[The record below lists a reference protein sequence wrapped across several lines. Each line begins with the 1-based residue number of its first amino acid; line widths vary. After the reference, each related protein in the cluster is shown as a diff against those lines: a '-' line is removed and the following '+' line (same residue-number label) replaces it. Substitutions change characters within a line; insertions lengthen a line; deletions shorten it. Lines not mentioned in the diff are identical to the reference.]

1 MQDQSN
7 VSESSPELSQPSGPE
22 LSSQHEQLSAY
33 FDDELEDSMRALV
46 EAELERDGELAAKL
60 VDLSFMRAMVVGD
73 LEHQAERVPEARFE
87 QIWDNFELALER
99 ESRLQEAAEEP
110 PTVWQRLI
118 AWAQPLRIPIAAVS
132 AAGVL
137 VFVFAQSAGAPSDQ
151 DDEAVASNTQD
162 EAPSEAE
169 PNARVSQPA
178 PVAEVAPKRPTGPAD
193 HADHADRVALAPEP
207 SPQVDPEMF
216 PQPEPGEAE
225 IRRIE
230 FGGQTGTISQVEGT
244 RGTTTVIW
252 VTEDE
257 GPADSER
264 SL

>member
-1 MQDQSN
+1 MQDQSS
-7 VSESSPELSQPSGPE
+7 VSE
-22 LSSQHEQLSAY
+22 LSSSGSEIHEQLSAY
-33 FDDELEDSMRALV
+33 FDDELEDSVRALV

-60 VDLSFMRAMVVGD
+60 GDLSFMREMVVGD
-73 LEHQAERVPEARFE
+73 LERQADRVPEARFE
-87 QIWDNFELALER
+87 QIWDSFEQTLER

-110 PTVWQRLI
+110 PTIWQRLG
-118 AWAQPLRIPIAAVS
+118 AWARPLRLPIGAVS
-132 AAGVL
+132 AAGLL
-137 VFVFAQSAGAPSDQ
+137 VFVFARSAGAPSDQ
-151 DDEAVASNTQD
+151 NDEAVASNTQE
-162 EAPSEAE
+162 EAASDAE
-169 PNARVSQPA
+169 PSTRVAPA
-178 PVAEVAPKRPTGPAD
+178 PVPEIVPDPEP
-193 HADHADRVALAPEP
+193 ADRVAIAEP
-207 SPQVDPEMF
+207 SPEVDPEMF

-230 FGGQTGTISQVEGT
+230 FGGQMGTISQVEGA

>member
-7 VSESSPELSQPSGPE
+7 ASESSSELSSRPSGPE
-22 LSSQHEQLSAY
+22 IHEQLSAY

-60 VDLSFMRAMVVGD
+60 VDLSFMREMVVGD
-73 LEHQAERVPEARFE
+73 LELQAERVPDARFE
-87 QIWDNFELALER
+87 QIWDNFEQTLER

-162 EAPSEAE
+162 EAPSDAE
-169 PNARVSQPA
+169 PNARAPQPA
-178 PVAEVAPKRPTGPAD
+178 PVVKVAPNPDPP
-193 HADHADRVALAPEP
+193 ADRVALAPEP

>member
-1 MQDQSN
+1 MQDQSS
-7 VSESSPELSQPSGPE
+7 VSEI
-22 LSSQHEQLSAY
+22 HEQLSAY
-33 FDDELEDSMRALV
+33 FDNELEAGMRELV
-46 EAELERDGELAAKL
+46 EAELERDPELAAKL
-60 VDLSFMRAMVVGD
+60 ADLAFMRTMVVGD
-73 LEHQAERVPEARFE
+73 LEHQADRVPEARFE
-87 QIWDNFELALER
+87 QIWDSFEQTLER

-110 PTVWQRLI
+110 PSIWHRLI
-118 AWAQPLRIPIAAVS
+118 AWAQPLRIPIAAVA

-137 VFVFAQSAGAPSDQ
+137 VFVFARSAGAPSE
-151 DDEAVASNTQD
+151 DEDPTLASNTQD
-162 EAPSEAE
+162 DAASDAE
-169 PNARVSQPA
+169 PSTRVPPA
-178 PVAEVAPKRPTGPAD
+178 QVAPDPEP
-193 HADHADRVALAPEP
+193 ADRVAIAPEP
-207 SPQVDPEMF
+207 SPETAPEMF

-230 FGGQTGTISQVEGT
+230 FGGQTGTISQVEGA

>member
-1 MQDQSN
+1 MQDQSS
-7 VSESSPELSQPSGPE
+7 VSELSGPE
-22 LSSQHEQLSAY
+22 QHEQLSAY
-33 FDDELEDSMRALV
+33 FDDELEDSVRALV
-46 EAELERDGELAAKL
+46 EAELERDAELAAKL
-60 VDLSFMRAMVVGD
+60 ADLSFMREMVVGD

-87 QIWDNFELALER
+87 QIWDSFEQTLER

-118 AWAQPLRIPIAAVS
+118 AWARPLRIPIAAVS

-137 VFVFAQSAGAPSDQ
+137 VFVFARSAGAPSEQ
-151 DDEAVASNTQD
+151 DDETVASNTQD
-162 EAPSEAE
+162 DAPSDAE
-169 PNARVSQPA
+169 PSTRAPA
-178 PVAEVAPKRPTGPAD
+178 PVPKTKAPTPEP
-193 HADHADRVALAPEP
+193 DRVAVAPEP

>member
-1 MQDQSN
+1 MQEQSST
-7 VSESSPELSQPSGPE
+7 SEGASNSSSRPSGPE
-22 LSSQHEQLSAY
+22 MQEQLSAY
-33 FDDELEDSMRALV
+33 FDDELENSMRALV
-46 EAELERDGELAAKL
+46 EAELERDGELSAKL
-60 VDLSFMRAMVVGD
+60 ADLSFMRQMVVGD

-87 QIWDNFELALER
+87 QIWDSFEQTLER

-118 AWAQPLRIPIAAVS
+118 AWARPLRMPIAAVS

-137 VFVFAQSAGAPSDQ
+137 VFVFARSAGAPSEQ
-151 DDEAVASNTQD
+151 DDETVAANTQGD
-162 EAPSEAE
+162 PASDAEPDTKAPQPARVTPKPEAE
-169 PNARVSQPA
+169 PAQ
-178 PVAEVAPKRPTGPAD
+178 
-193 HADHADRVALAPEP
+193 ADRVAIAPEP

-230 FGGQTGTISQVEGT
+230 FGGQTGTISQVEGA

>member
-1 MQDQSN
+1 MQEQS
-7 VSESSPELSQPSGPE
+7 SEI
-22 LSSQHEQLSAY
+22 HEQLSAY
-33 FDDELEDSMRALV
+33 FDDELEESVRALV
-46 EAELERDGELAAKL
+46 EAELERDPELAAKL
-60 VDLSFMRAMVVGD
+60 ADLSFMREMVVGD
-73 LEHQAERVPEARFE
+73 LDQQADRVPEARFE
-87 QIWDNFELALER
+87 QIWDSFEQTLER

-110 PTVWQRLI
+110 PKIWQRLL
-118 AWAQPLRIPIAAVS
+118 AWASPLRIPIAAVS
-132 AAGVL
+132 AAGLL
-137 VFVFAQSAGAPSDQ
+137 VFVFAQSAGAPSDR
-151 DDEAVASNTQD
+151 DEAVASNTQD
-162 EAPSEAE
+162 EAASDAGPSKQERERAQVAAPAPE
-169 PNARVSQPA
+169 PAQPA
-178 PVAEVAPKRPTGPAD
+178 
-193 HADHADRVALAPEP
+193 DRLAVAPEP

-230 FGGQTGTISQVEGT
+230 FGGQTGTISQVEGA

>member
-1 MQDQSN
+1 MQDQTSA
-7 VSESSPELSQPSGPE
+7 SEI
-22 LSSQHEQLSAY
+22 HEQLSAY
-33 FDDELEDSMRALV
+33 FDDELEPSMRELV
-46 EAELERDGELAAKL
+46 EAELERDAGLAAKL
-60 VDLSFMRAMVVGD
+60 ADLSFMRTMVVGD
-73 LEHQAERVPEARFE
+73 LEQQADRVPEARFE
-87 QIWDNFELALER
+87 QIWDSFEQTLER

-118 AWAQPLRIPIAAVS
+118 AWASPLRVPIAAVA
-132 AAGVL
+132 AAGLL
-137 VFVFAQSAGAPSDQ
+137 VFVFARSAGDPEQ
-151 DDEAVASNTQD
+151 GDETLASNTQD
-162 EAPSEAE
+162 ESPSDAE
-169 PNARVSQPA
+169 PSPRAPQLA
-178 PVAEVAPKRPTGPAD
+178 PVPTPEPEP
-193 HADHADRVALAPEP
+193 ADRVAIAPEP

-230 FGGQTGTISQVEGT
+230 FGGQTGTISQVEGA

>member
-1 MQDQSN
+1 MKDQSN
-7 VSESSPELSQPSGPE
+7 VSEPELS
-22 LSSQHEQLSAY
+22 HEQLSAY
-33 FDDELEDSMRALV
+33 FDDELEDSVRALV

-60 VDLSFMRAMVVGD
+60 ADLSFMREMVVGD

-87 QIWDNFELALER
+87 QIWDSFEQTLER

-118 AWAQPLRIPIAAVS
+118 AWASPLRIPIAAVS

-151 DDEAVASNTQD
+151 GDEGGEQVASNTQD
-162 EAPSEAE
+162 EAASDAGPST
-169 PNARVSQPA
+169 RVREPA
-178 PVAEVAPKRPTGPAD
+178 PVVAPQPDQP
-193 HADHADRVALAPEP
+193 DRVAVAPEP
-207 SPQVDPEMF
+207 SPEVDREMF
-216 PQPEPGEAE
+216 PHPEPGEAE

-230 FGGQTGTISQVEGT
+230 FGGQAGTISQVEGA

-257 GPADSER
+257 SPADSER

>member
-1 MQDQSN
+1 MQDQSM
-7 VSESSPELSQPSGPE
+7 VPEMSGPE
-22 LSSQHEQLSAY
+22 RHEQLSAY

-46 EAELERDGELAAKL
+46 EAELERDEELAAKL
-60 VDLSFMRAMVVGD
+60 ADLSFMREMVVGD

-87 QIWDNFELALER
+87 QIWDSFEQTLER

-118 AWAQPLRIPIAAVS
+118 AWARPLRMPIAAVS

-137 VFVFAQSAGAPSDQ
+137 VFVFARSAGAPSEQ
-151 DDEAVASNTQD
+151 DENDGTLASNTQD
-162 EAPSEAE
+162 EAASDAE
-169 PNARVSQPA
+169 PNTRAPQPA
-178 PVAEVAPKRPTGPAD
+178 PLHPPGHPGVKVAPEPEP
-193 HADHADRVALAPEP
+193 DRVALAPEP

-230 FGGQTGTISQVEGT
+230 FGGQTGTISQVEGA

-252 VTEDE
+252 VTEEE

>member
-1 MQDQSN
+1 MQDQSM
-7 VSESSPELSQPSGPE
+7 VPEMSSRPGSRAEMSGPE
-22 LSSQHEQLSAY
+22 RHEQLSAY

-46 EAELERDGELAAKL
+46 EAELERDEELAAKL
-60 VDLSFMRAMVVGD
+60 ADLSFMREMVVGD

-87 QIWDNFELALER
+87 QIWDSFEQTLER

-118 AWAQPLRIPIAAVS
+118 AWARPLRMPIAAVS

-137 VFVFAQSAGAPSDQ
+137 VFVFARSAGAPSEQ
-151 DDEAVASNTQD
+151 DDETVASNTQD
-162 EAPSEAE
+162 EAASDAE
-169 PNARVSQPA
+169 PSTRAPQPA
-178 PVAEVAPKRPTGPAD
+178 SPRSPGVEVAPEPEP
-193 HADHADRVALAPEP
+193 DRVALAPEP

-230 FGGQTGTISQVEGT
+230 FGGQTGTISQVEGA

-252 VTEDE
+252 VTEEDA
-257 GPADSER
+257 PADSER

>member
-1 MQDQSN
+1 LSSEPG
-7 VSESSPELSQPSGPE
+7 SESSSEI
-22 LSSQHEQLSAY
+22 HEQLSAY

-60 VDLSFMRAMVVGD
+60 VDLSFMREMVVGD
-73 LEHQAERVPEARFE
+73 LEHQAERVSEARFE
-87 QIWDNFELALER
+87 QIWDTFEQTLER

-110 PTVWQRLI
+110 PTIWQRLI
-118 AWAQPLRIPIAAVS
+118 AWAGPLRIPIAAVT

-137 VFVFAQSAGAPSDQ
+137 VLVFAKSAGAPSEQ
-151 DDEAVASNTQD
+151 DDETVASNTQD
-162 EAPSEAE
+162 EAASDAE
-169 PNARVSQPA
+169 PNTRAPQPA
-178 PVAEVAPKRPTGPAD
+178 PVVEVAPNQPD
-193 HADHADRVALAPEP
+193 HADHDRVALAPEP

-230 FGGQTGTISQVEGT
+230 FGGQTGTISQVEGA

>member
-1 MQDQSN
+1 MQDQSM
-7 VSESSPELSQPSGPE
+7 VPEMSEPER
-22 LSSQHEQLSAY
+22 HEQLSAY

-46 EAELERDGELAAKL
+46 EAELERDEELAAKL
-60 VDLSFMRAMVVGD
+60 ADLSFMREMVVGD

-87 QIWDNFELALER
+87 QIWDSFEQTLER

-110 PTVWQRLI
+110 PTVWQRLF
-118 AWAQPLRIPIAAVS
+118 AWARPLRMPIAAVS

-137 VFVFAQSAGAPSDQ
+137 VFVFARSAGAPSEQ
-151 DDEAVASNTQD
+151 DDQTDGTLASNTQD
-162 EAPSEAE
+162 EAASDAE
-169 PNARVSQPA
+169 PNTRAPQP
-178 PVAEVAPKRPTGPAD
+178 VVEVAPEPEP
-193 HADHADRVALAPEP
+193 DRVALAPEP

-230 FGGQTGTISQVEGT
+230 FGGQTGTISQVEGA

-252 VTEDE
+252 VTEE
-257 GPADSER
+257 EAPADSER

>member
-1 MQDQSN
+1 MQDQSMI
-7 VSESSPELSQPSGPE
+7 PELSGSE
-22 LSSQHEQLSAY
+22 RHEQLSAY
-33 FDDELEDSMRALV
+33 FDDELEDSVRALV

-60 VDLSFMRAMVVGD
+60 ADLSFMREMVVGD

-87 QIWDNFELALER
+87 QIWDSFEQTLER

-110 PTVWQRLI
+110 PTVWERLI
-118 AWAQPLRIPIAAVS
+118 AWARPLRIPIAAVS
-132 AAGVL
+132 AAGILVL
-137 VFVFAQSAGAPSDQ
+137 VFARSAGAPSEQ
-151 DDEAVASNTQD
+151 DDETIASNTQD
-162 EAPSEAE
+162 EAASDAE
-169 PNARVSQPA
+169 PNTRAPQPA
-178 PVAEVAPKRPTGPAD
+178 PVAEVAPSPEP
-193 HADHADRVALAPEP
+193 DRVALAPEP

>member
-1 MQDQSN
+1 MQEQSI
-7 VSESSPELSQPSGPE
+7 ELSQ
-22 LSSQHEQLSAY
+22 EQLSAY
-33 FDDELEDSMRALV
+33 FDDELEDSVRALV

-60 VDLSFMRAMVVGD
+60 ADLSFMREMVVGD

-87 QIWDNFELALER
+87 QIWDSFEQTLER

-118 AWAQPLRIPIAAVS
+118 AWARPMRIPIAAVT

-137 VFVFAQSAGAPSDQ
+137 VFVFAQSAGAPSEEGEH
-151 DDEAVASNTQD
+151 DEDVMASNTQD
-162 EAPSEAE
+162 ESASEAG
-169 PNARVSQPA
+169 PSTQVPQPA
-178 PVAEVAPKRPTGPAD
+178 PMV
-193 HADHADRVALAPEP
+193 APEP
-207 SPQVDPEMF
+207 DPANRVAVVPEPGPEVDPEMF
-216 PQPEPGEAE
+216 PRPEPGEAE

-230 FGGQTGTISQVEGT
+230 FGGQTGTISQVEGA

>member
-1 MQDQSN
+1 MQDQASTTETD
-7 VSESSPELSQPSGPE
+7 SEL
-22 LSSQHEQLSAY
+22 HEQLSAY

-60 VDLSFMRAMVVGD
+60 VDLSFMREMVVGD

-87 QIWDNFELALER
+87 QIWDSFEQTLER

-110 PTVWQRLI
+110 PRIWQRLI
-118 AWAQPLRIPIAAVS
+118 AWARPLRIPIAAVS

-137 VFVFAQSAGAPSDQ
+137 VFVFARSAGAPSEQ
-151 DDEAVASNTQD
+151 DDETVASNTQD
-162 EAPSEAE
+162 QAASDAE
-169 PNARVSQPA
+169 PNTRAPQPA
-178 PVAEVAPKRPTGPAD
+178 RPAPKAEPAQS
-193 HADHADRVALAPEP
+193 ADRVALAPEP

-216 PQPEPGEAE
+216 PHPEPGEAE

-230 FGGQTGTISQVEGT
+230 FGGQTGTISQVEGA